1 MTSKTAL
8 VLSDSVVGA
17 ILEGLVEVNEAVT
30 LAVEVGLGEVAGEDD
45 VTVEVVVVVVSLSKS
60 GHVIWKAFV
69 PTPLSD
75 AERKKSSRL
84 IRGLGGRDHFKT

>member
-1 MTSKTAL
+1 M
-8 VLSDSVVGA
+8 
-17 ILEGLVEVNEAVT
+17 EGLVEVNEAVT
-30 LAVEVGLGEVAGEDD
+30 LAVEVGLGEVAGADD

-84 IRGLGGRDHFKT
+84 IRGVGGRDHFKT

>member
-1 MTSKTAL
+1 M
-8 VLSDSVVGA
+8 
-17 ILEGLVEVNEAVT
+17 EGLVEVNEAVT
-30 LAVEVGLGEVAGEDD
+30 LAVEVGLGEVAGADD

>member
-1 MTSKTAL
+1 M
-8 VLSDSVVGA
+8 G
-17 ILEGLVEVNEAVT
+17 GLVEVNEAVT
-30 LAVEVGLGEVAGEDD
+30 LAVEVGLGEVAGADD

-84 IRGLGGRDHFKT
+84 IRGVGGRDHFKT

>member
-1 MTSKTAL
+1 MSLTSETAL

-30 LAVEVGLGEVAGEDD
+30 LAVEVGLGEVAGADD

-75 AERKKSSRL
+75 AERKKKLPFDKRTGWS
-84 IRGLGGRDHFKT
+84 

>member
-1 MTSKTAL
+1 M
-8 VLSDSVVGA
+8 
-17 ILEGLVEVNEAVT
+17 EGLVEVNEAVT

-75 AERKKSSRL
+75 AERKKAPV
-84 IRGLGGRDHFKT
+84 